1 MTPLLQ
7 AWETGGVRLH
17 VLPHVVL
24 QTLDPRGFAEVAFLR
39 LLRHQTVLLED
50 VVDAE
55 VVLIPLRSRRLV
67 HDHCHDLDGPA
78 IKGTV

>member
-1 MTPLLQ
+1 MTPLQ
-7 AWETGGVRLH
+7 ARETGGVCLRVSL
-17 VLPHVVL
+17 HVVL
-24 QTLDPRGFAEVAFLR
+24 QALDPRGLAEVTFLL

-55 VVLIPLRSRRLV
+55 VVLCPLWSRGLV

-78 IKGTV
+78 LKGTV